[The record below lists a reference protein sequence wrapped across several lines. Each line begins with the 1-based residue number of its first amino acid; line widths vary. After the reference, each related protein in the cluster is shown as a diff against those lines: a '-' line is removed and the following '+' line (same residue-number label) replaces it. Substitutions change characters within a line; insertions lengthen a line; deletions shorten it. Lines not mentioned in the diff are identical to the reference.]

1 MSKQQS
7 MDETIRAWNEAHPVG
22 SEVTF
27 DGHTSTVAA
36 PAQVC
41 FGEPMAF
48 MRGVRGPVPIA
59 NLSAPEA
66 HPVGSD
72 AAFANIGE
80 SCLGEPMVF
89 LPDARGPVAIAKLS
103 PTAPEMLALIEH
115 AKHGAWVARN
125 KASATGNDDRREE
138 YEGEAANLDVDEA
151 GRAAGLS
158 PVCCNGRWHWFDD
171 QGRIVPGPK
180 VPR

>member
-1 MSKQQS
+1 MSKQQT
-7 MDETIRAWNEAHPVG
+7 MEETIRAWNAAHPVG
-22 SEVTF
+22 SEVAF
-27 DGHTSTVAA
+27 DGHTSVVAA

-48 MRGVRGPVPIA
+48 LRGVRGPVPIA

-66 HPVGSD
+66 
-72 AAFANIGE
+72 
-80 SCLGEPMVF
+80 L
-89 LPDARGPVAIAKLS
+89 
-103 PTAPEMLALIEH
+103 PTAADMRALIEH

-138 YEGEAANLDVDEA
+138 YESEAENLDALAKTARQCLALLALFEGSTKAPTIDEDEA
-151 GRAAGLS
+151 GRAAGIYPMLQLY
-158 PVCCNGRWHWFDD
+158 RWHWFDD

>member
-1 MSKQQS
+1 MTK
-7 MDETIRAWNEAHPVG
+7 TIRARNE
-22 SEVTF
+22 S
-27 DGHTSTVAA
+27 
-36 PAQVC
+36 
-41 FGEPMAF
+41 
-48 MRGVRGPVPIA
+48 
-59 NLSAPEA
+59 

-125 KASATGNDDRREE
+125 KARATNSIPMVVHASD
-138 YEGEAANLDVDEA
+138 
-151 GRAAGLS
+151 
-158 PVCCNGRWHWFDD
+158 NGRFCRRPLTTVRSGLGID
-171 QGRIVPGPK
+171 RS
-180 VPR
+180 

>member
-1 MSKQQS
+1 MSEKQ
-7 MDETIRAWNEAHPVG
+7 MMEETIRARNE
-22 SEVTF
+22 S
-27 DGHTSTVAA
+27 
-36 PAQVC
+36 
-41 FGEPMAF
+41 
-48 MRGVRGPVPIA
+48 
-59 NLSAPEA
+59 

-138 YEGEAANLDVDEA
+138 YEGEAESLDVLAKTAQQCLALLALFEGSTKAPTIDEDEA
-151 GRAAGLS
+151 GRAAGIYPILQL
-158 PVCCNGRWHWFDD
+158 CRWHWFDD